1 MGAGSSRK
9 NFRVVAT
16 DSVRVS
22 SVQTNNN
29 IEIKGTN
36 AENHDE
42 DMEETESQNEDM
54 EDSRTSGKYNVKTLA
69 VSEGLEKLK
78 EQIATTIDDQ
88 HNRGE
93 DFSEDEDTEDTE
105 SQNEDMEDS
114 HTLVT
119 MGLHSVKAWRVRKI
133 SEKLEEQ
140 IATTI
145 DDQHNRGEDFGEDE
159 SSMIL
164 TSFIEKNPKLE
175 EALKKTRDHYKGLKE
190 AFANGILA
198 TEEVEEHIK
207 GLFSGYTNQHKPAKA
222 VLTDFTVRLGLP
234 KLAYDIITD
243 RRNNCPELSTWDRET
258 STEKQPEEKEASANA
273 EKTVYHFFFS
283 HLFSHVVIH
292 LARAG
297 RAKRS
302 NGISLLDILR

>member
-9 NFRVVAT
+9 NLRVVAT

-36 AENHDE
+36 AENHGE
-42 DMEETESQNEDM
+42 VLEPTESQNEDM
-54 EDSRTSGKYNVKTLA
+54 EDRRTSGKYNVKTVA
-69 VSEGLEKLK
+69 VSEGLAKLK
-78 EQIATTIDDQ
+78 EQISTTIDDE

-93 DFSEDEDTEDTE
+93 D
-105 SQNEDMEDS
+105 
-114 HTLVT
+114 V
-119 MGLHSVKAWRVRKI
+119 
-133 SEKLEEQ
+133 
-140 IATTI
+140 
-145 DDQHNRGEDFGEDE
+145 GEDE

-243 RRNNCPELSTWDRET
+243 RRNNCPELTTWDRET
-258 STEKQPEEKEASANA
+258 STEKQPKENEASANA

-283 HLFSHVVIH
+283 SLFTCSDSF
-292 LARAG
+292 G
-297 RAKRS
+297 TCRS
-302 NGISLLDILR
+302 CEA